1 MIIGYCI
8 IAYLAHLVL
17 VYFSSCV
24 GTGITVMIMNRLVVK
39 EDNYES
45 FIMDVYNRCNNLGIT
60 PENIDTLESG
70 VFSNVTISDTETIQ
84 FLFNQPTRD

>member
-45 FIMDVYNRCNNLGIT
+45 FIMDVYNRVLWLEARIRL
-60 PENIDTLESG
+60 EN
-70 VFSNVTISDTETIQ
+70 F
-84 FLFNQPTRD
+84 FKR